1 MKIKS
6 HEYFSEAAAVFGR
19 LNFAHH
25 EVHRRKEGE
34 GNRERGREKGGER
47 WEMREIWAG
56 GGMRQRRTRRRDGEG
71 EENGEDEGEG
81 EGKVEGER
89 KEEDEGEG
97 TE

>member
-34 GNRERGREKGGER
+34 GNRERGRGKGGER
-47 WEMREIWAG
+47 WEMRERYGKEG
-56 GGMRQRRTRRRDGEG
+56 G
-71 EENGEDEGEG
+71 
-81 EGKVEGER
+81 
-89 KEEDEGEG
+89 
-97 TE
+97 